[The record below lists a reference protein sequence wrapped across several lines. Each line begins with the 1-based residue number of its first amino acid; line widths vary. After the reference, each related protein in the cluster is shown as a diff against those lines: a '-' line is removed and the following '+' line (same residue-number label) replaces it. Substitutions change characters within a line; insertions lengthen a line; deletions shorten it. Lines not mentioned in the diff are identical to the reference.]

1 MTQTNHGRAF
11 VFGDGIDTDV
21 LAPGLYMK
29 YPIATIAQH
38 CLETIDP
45 DFVKSLAQVNQAVLF
60 RGDHVVC
67 VCF

>member
-38 CLETIDP
+38 CLESIDP
-45 DFVKSLAQVNQAVLF
+45 DFVKKVRRQPKA
-60 RGDHVVC
+60 
-67 VCF
+67 